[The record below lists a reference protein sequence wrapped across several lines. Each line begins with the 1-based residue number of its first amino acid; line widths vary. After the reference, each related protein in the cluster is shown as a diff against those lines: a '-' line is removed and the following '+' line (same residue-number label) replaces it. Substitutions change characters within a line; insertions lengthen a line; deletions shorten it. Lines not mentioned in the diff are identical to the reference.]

1 MGALGGL
8 LLSLIGFPFKALG
21 RALAS
26 LFAWV
31 MEDSRHV
38 AIALLVLALIGTG
51 WLGYR
56 AGADRD
62 TWQGRATTAARNA
75 VGWKANAGAWKAAHG
90 KLIADVKAARK
101 AAAVADKANI
111 DRIARDYAAIHE
123 RTAHDYQDRL
133 ADTRTAYERVRASV
147 AAIAARDPRERGNA
161 PVPEPLAARCR
172 ALGAADCDA
181 LLATLP
187 GQLAAAE
194 YNTSRLIGLQD
205 YVRSMLLLDF
215 SGVRSGDAE
224 AQEGAP
230 Q

>member
-1 MGALGGL
+1 MGALGGF
-8 LLSLIGFPFKALG
+8 LLSLIGFPFKAIW
-21 RALAS
+21 RALTAWRRWAAKDARHLAIS
-26 LFAWV
+26 GLF
-31 MEDSRHV
+31 
-38 AIALLVLALIGTG
+38 ILLVINAFVG
-51 WLGYR
+51 WR
-56 AGADRD
+56 ASVDRD
-62 TWQGRATTAARNA
+62 AQRTRAELAEVN
-75 VGWKANAGAWKAAHG
+75 VKKWHAAHG
-90 KLIADVKAARK
+90 KLIANVKAARK

-111 DRIARDYAAIHE
+111 DRIARDYAAINE

-133 ADTRTAYERVRASV
+133 ADTRTAYERVRASL

-194 YNTSRLIGLQD
+194 DNTARLIGLQD
-205 YVRSMLLLDF
+205 YVRSTLALDF
-215 SGVRSGDAE
+215 SGVRSGDA
-224 AQEGAP
+224 AAPEGAP